1 MIPAMASS
9 LPPPSPVPFTRLAR
23 GDGLRRINVI
33 QGETRVSQDKD
44 VVLTTVLG
52 SCISAC
58 LYDPIAGIGGLNHFL
73 LAEPG
78 VAETD
83 PKSMQ
88 RYGVYAMEVLI
99 NAMMALGA
107 QRHSLKAR
115 LFGGAMMRDGFRD
128 IGTANAQFARRF
140 LADERIALVGED
152 VGGVSARRVEFR
164 PALGLARCRHVT
176 DTAVPLPRVA
186 RPAPPPPP
194 AATGDVEFF

>member
-1 MIPAMASS
+1 
-9 LPPPSPVPFTRLAR
+9 VPFTRLAR

>member
-1 MIPAMASS
+1 MPHRPATGPIGA
-9 LPPPSPVPFTRLAR
+9 PVTGAFTGLAQR
-23 GDGLRRINVI
+23 DGFRRINVI
-33 QGETRVSQDKD
+33 QGETRVSQEKD

-58 LYDPIAGIGGLNHFL
+58 LYDPIAGVGGLNHFL

-78 VAETD
+78 MTETD

-128 IGTANAQFARRF
+128 IGAANAQFARRF

-152 VGGVSARRVEFR
+152 VGGISARRVEFR

-176 DTAVPLPRVA
+176 DALPPPPRIA
-186 RPAPPPPP
+186 RPTPPP

>member
-1 MIPAMASS
+1 MIAV
-9 LPPPSPVPFTRLAR
+9 PPLSTPRPITGLAQR
-23 GDGLRRINVI
+23 DGLRRIAVI

-44 VVLTTVLG
+44 IVLTTVLG

-58 LYDPIAGIGGLNHFL
+58 LYDPIAGVGGLNHFL

-78 VAETD
+78 MGETD

-152 VGGVSARRVEFR
+152 VGGISARRVEFR

-176 DTAVPLPRVA
+176 DALAPPPRVA
-186 RPAPPPPP
+186 RPTPPP